1 VTVVETRSGRVR
13 GTQTEG
19 IEVFRGIPYARAPVG
34 RLRLRPPLP
43 PEPWTGIREATQPGP
58 CAPQNASMVGAL
70 LGLPATEASEDCLT
84 LNVWTPAAGDG
95 QRRPVLVWIHGGGFV
110 FGSGS
115 QAPYDGARL
124 AALGDVV
131 VVTLNYRL
139 GALGFLAL
147 PSLADEEG
155 GVCGNFGLLDQ
166 IAALHWVRDHAAV
179 FGGDPDQVTIFGE
192 SAGGMSVGTLLGT
205 PAARGLFRGA
215 IAQSGAA
222 HNVSTPEQGERVA
235 YALMKELGLSL
246 TDVESLRAV
255 PVSEILAAQQRIIG
269 SLLGSG
275 GGLPFQP
282 VVDGRVLPR
291 QPLEAIADGEASGV
305 SLLIGTNRDEW
316 RLFALADTKLR
327 TLDEARLVRRLERAV
342 PGRDAMGRSHAERA
356 LEVYRRARGPGQET
370 SPIAL
375 WNAIEGDRVFG
386 VPAARL
392 ADAQNAHAP
401 GVYSYLFTWESPV
414 LGGALGACHGLD
426 VPFVFG
432 TAMLPALRA
441 FVGEGPEVAQLCARI
456 QGAWIAFAHGGS
468 PGHEGLPDWPRYDPA
483 LRPTLLLGGACSLA
497 KAPGDEELQFW
508 DGLL

>member
-1 VTVVETRSGRVR
+1 
-13 GTQTEG
+13 
-19 IEVFRGIPYARAPVG
+19 
-34 RLRLRPPLP
+34 
-43 PEPWTGIREATQPGP
+43 
-58 CAPQNASMVGAL
+58 M
-70 LGLPATEASEDCLT
+70 PATETSEDCLT

-95 QRRPVLVWIHGGGFV
+95 RRRPVLVWIHGGGFV

-115 QAPYDGARL
+115 HTPYDGAPL
-124 AALGDVV
+124 AALGDLV

-139 GALGFLAL
+139 GALGYLAL
-147 PSLADEEG
+147 PALADEEG

-166 IAALHWVRDHAAV
+166 IAALEWVREHAAS
-179 FGGDPDQVTIFGE
+179 FGGDPDRVTVFGE

-205 PAARGLFRGA
+205 PAAHGLFQRA

-246 TDVESLRAV
+246 MDVESLRAV
-255 PVSEILAAQQRIIG
+255 PASEILAAQQRIVG
-269 SLLGSG
+269 GLLGTV

-282 VVDGRVLPR
+282 VVDGRVVPR

-316 RLFALADTKLR
+316 RLFALADAKLKS
-327 TLDEARLVRRLERAV
+327 LDEAQLLRRLERVV
-342 PGRDAMGRSHAERA
+342 PGRDAKGRPHAERA
-356 LEVYRRARGPGQET
+356 LEVYRRARGGPET
-370 SPIAL
+370 SPGML

-386 VPAARL
+386 IPATRL
-392 ADAQNAHAP
+392 ADAQSTHAP
-401 GVYSYLFTWESPV
+401 DVYSYLFTWESPI
-414 LGGALGACHGLD
+414 LDGALGSCHGLE

-432 TAMLPALRA
+432 TALLPAFRT

-456 QGAWIAFAHGGS
+456 QGAWIAFAHRGR
-468 PGHEGLPDWPRYDPA
+468 PDHETLPEWPRYDPV
-483 LRPTLLLGGACSLA
+483 LRATLLLGRECWLA

>member
-1 VTVVETRSGRVR
+1 
-13 GTQTEG
+13 
-19 IEVFRGIPYARAPVG
+19 
-34 RLRLRPPLP
+34 
-43 PEPWTGIREATQPGP
+43 
-58 CAPQNASMVGAL
+58 MVGAL

-95 QRRPVLVWIHGGGFV
+95 KRRPVLVWIHGGGFV

-147 PSLADEEG
+147 PELADEEG

-166 IAALHWVRDHAAV
+166 IAALRWVRDHAAV

-235 YALMKELGLSL
+235 HALMKELGLSL

-255 PVSEILAAQQRIIG
+255 PVSAILSAQQQVIG

-316 RLFALADTKLR
+316 RLFALADAKLR
-327 TLDEARLVRRLERAV
+327 TLDEARLLRRLERAV
-342 PGRDAMGRSHAERA
+342 PGRDAQGRLHAERA
-356 LEVYRRARGPGQET
+356 LEVYRRACSAVQET

-386 VPAARL
+386 IPAARL
-392 ADAQNAHAP
+392 ADAQSAHAP
-401 GVYSYLFTWESPV
+401 GVYRYLFTWESPA
-414 LGGALGACHGLD
+414 LGGVLGACHGLD

-432 TAMLPALRA
+432 TALLPALRA

-456 QGAWIAFAHGGS
+456 QGAWIAFAHGGR
-468 PGHEGLPDWPRYDPA
+468 PAHEALPHWPRYDPV
-483 LRPTLLLGGACSLA
+483 LRTTLLLGGACSLA

-508 DGLL
+508 DGLV

>member
-1 VTVVETRSGRVR
+1 VTVVETRSGRVQ
-13 GTQTEG
+13 GTKAEG

-34 RLRLRPPLP
+34 PLRFRPPLA
-43 PEPWTGIREATQPGP
+43 PEAWGGIKDATRPGP
-58 CAPQNASMVGAL
+58 AAPQNASMVGAL
-70 LGLPATEASEDCLT
+70 LGLPATELSEDCLS
-84 LNVWTPAAGDG
+84 LNVWTPAAGEG
-95 QRRPVLVWIHGGGFV
+95 GRRPVLVWIHGGGFV

-124 AALGDVV
+124 SSLGDVV

-147 PSLADEEG
+147 PAFAEEEG

-166 IAALHWVRDHAAV
+166 IAALEWVRDHAAL
-179 FGGDPDQVTIFGE
+179 FGGDPNQVTVFGE

-205 PAARGLFRGA
+205 PAARGLFQRA

-235 YALMKELGLSL
+235 YAFMKELGLSIS
-246 TDVESLRAV
+246 DVEALRAV
-255 PVSEILAAQQRIIG
+255 PVSAITDAQQRILG
-269 SLLGSG
+269 DLLGSVG
-275 GGLPFQP
+275 SLPFQP

-291 QPLEAIADGEASGV
+291 QPLEAVAEGEAAGV
-305 SLLIGTNRDEW
+305 PLLIGTNRDEW
-316 RLFALADTKLR
+316 KLFALADAKLR
-327 TLDEARLVRRLERAV
+327 SLDEARLLRRLERAV
-342 PGRDAMGRSHAERA
+342 PGRDAKGRPHAERA
-356 LEVYRRARGPGQET
+356 VEIYRRAQGLGPEAT
-370 SPIAL
+370 PIAL
-375 WNAIEGDRVFG
+375 WNAIQGDRVFG

-392 ADAQNAHAP
+392 AEAQSPNAP

-432 TAMLPALRA
+432 TATLPGLRA
-441 FVGEGPEVAQLCARI
+441 FVGEGPEVAQLCARM
-456 QGAWIAFAHGGS
+456 QGAWISFAWGGT
-468 PGHEGLPDWPRYDPA
+468 PAHETLPDWPRYDPA
-483 LRPTLLLGGACSLA
+483 LRPTLLLGSECSLV
-497 KAPGDEELQFW
+497 KAPGDEALEFW

>member
-1 VTVVETRSGRVR
+1 
-13 GTQTEG
+13 
-19 IEVFRGIPYARAPVG
+19 
-34 RLRLRPPLP
+34 
-43 PEPWTGIREATQPGP
+43 
-58 CAPQNASMVGAL
+58 MVGAL
-70 LGLPATEASEDCLT
+70 LALPETEASEDCLT

-95 QRRPVLVWIHGGGFV
+95 RRRPVLVWIHGGGFV

-115 QAPYDGARL
+115 QAPYDGTGL
-124 AALGDVV
+124 SALGDVV

-147 PSLADEEG
+147 PALAEEAG

-166 IAALHWVRDHAAV
+166 IAALEWVRDHAPA

-205 PAARGLFRGA
+205 PTARGLFWRA

-246 TDVESLRAV
+246 TDLDALRAL
-255 PVSEILAAQQRIIG
+255 PVSTILTAQQQVIG
-269 SLLGSG
+269 GLLASG

-291 QPLEAIADGEASGV
+291 QPLEAIAEGEGSGV
-305 SLLIGTNRDEW
+305 SLLVGTNRDEW
-316 RLFALADTKLR
+316 KLFALGDAKLR
-327 TLDEARLVRRLERAV
+327 SLDETRLLRRLERLL
-342 PGRDAMGRSHAERA
+342 PGRDAEGRPYARRA
-356 LEVYRRARGPGQET
+356 LEVYQRVRGAGQEA

-375 WNAIEGDRVFG
+375 WNAIEGDRVFRIPS
-386 VPAARL
+386 VRL
-392 ADAQNAHAP
+392 ADAQSAHSAD
-401 GVYSYLFTWESPV
+401 VYSYLFTWESPV

-441 FVGEGPEVAQLCARI
+441 FVGEGPEVAELCARM
-456 QGAWIAFAHGGS
+456 QGAWIAFARSGNPSHAS
-468 PGHEGLPDWPRYDPA
+468 LPDWTRYETR
-483 LRPTLLLGGACSLA
+483 LRSTLLLGRECSLKTA
-497 KAPGDEELQFW
+497 ADDEALQFW
-508 DGLL
+508 DGLI